1 MADQPVAPVTADNA
15 SGATTGTNAPVR
27 NLNQTQSTGYNSAG
41 YSVGIPLQDETGAV
55 STIRRNPETGELY
68 DAGGLYPT
76 VAPGVGA
83 TDDNPQANKVDNT
96 TTRNY
101 QDLVTEWSVKPQPNI
116 LDRYPS
122 YTWQASVYM
131 MSPVQANA
139 YIKNPRKRPNGY
151 NLLFQSGGAARG
163 RSAPRGASAGT
174 EQELF
179 QDTDNRNPFF
189 NNDFY
194 IDEITFKT
202 LVPQKGTQTIHS
214 DAELKFSVFEPNN
227 ISLIDRLAK
236 AAQDLSPTLNGK
248 TNYASASYLM
258 IISFW
263 AQDQDG
269 NIVQVGERSST
280 NPNGALVEKYLP
292 FTIKTISYTISNNL
306 VKYEW
311 VCPITGLWEGTTT
324 RWNSFRNT
332 VELRGATVDEML
344 NGASATANA
353 PTPTSATPI
362 QARGPIAG
370 TPQGAELAAT
380 NRLYP
385 PGTTRPIRNSIGGL
399 QVTIDRAEA
408 LAKGGV
414 APKINVSE
422 NALGLMDY
430 LNAQEQMDVR
440 NGLKNIA
447 NEYVLEYTPEAEA
460 LIKSALVRKDSE
472 TVNKAATDMEKAPSQ
487 DPQSANPDK
496 GGQSI
501 NTRIHSVTAGSQV
514 IKVIEQVI
522 RSSSY
527 IADQAN
533 IEFDEATN
541 LPKPN
546 EKNANKQN
554 AGFKWFNVMTR
565 AEKLGFDDKIRD
577 YARRITYTVSTFNV
591 ALMLS
596 PYFPKGIFPGLHKR
610 YPYWFT
616 GRNIAVL
623 DYKETF
629 NYSYVI
635 TNSGS
640 PDSKSIKAT
649 TDESLTSSMVV
660 IPYVMITARSS
671 ESSQG
676 AQNRAND
683 VAANAAENL
692 FNPADLA
699 TAKITIL
706 GDPAWI
712 MQGSML
718 NSELNSSSD
727 TRGFND
733 DGSINFDTQQVL
745 WEVVWQKPEDYD
757 LATGLADPYS
767 RTEQLYK
774 TRQALQ
780 SRVYVAYEIETI
792 FRGGEFTQ
800 IITGSLNPITVDT
813 QPIKDAQNEFDA
825 QNQAAA
831 AAAAEAA
838 GGMDTQSVQR
848 EQPVTDNRSVPAV
861 TSVLSGATG
870 QSTGGVEPASVVL
883 NNDFFNAA
891 RMQNTAGGT
900 SALLVAATPTLSNI
914 IPLNNGVSSMSQM
927 INSAVANA
935 APGIATL
942 QTSPAPLPAISNGQ
956 VVGGAQPT
964 TGNVNPVVSQPQ
976 NMARET

>member
-1 MADQPVAPVTADNA
+1 VAPVAP
-15 SGATTGTNAPVR
+15 GA
-27 NLNQTQSTGYNSAG
+27 
-41 YSVGIPLQDETGAV
+41 
-55 STIRRNPETGELY
+55 
-68 DAGGLYPT
+68 
-76 VAPGVGA
+76 GA
-83 TDDNPQANKVDNT
+83 TDDNPQPDQVDLT
-96 TTRNY
+96 GARSY

-131 MSPVQANA
+131 MSPEQANA

-163 RSAPRGASAGT
+163 RGAPRGASAGT

-189 NNDFY
+189 SNDFY

-202 LVPQKGTQTIHS
+202 LAPGKGSQTVHS
-214 DAELKFSVFEPNN
+214 DAELKFSVIEPGN
-227 ISLIDRLAK
+227 ISLISRLAD
-236 AAQDLSPTLNGK
+236 AARDLSPTLDGK

-258 IISFW
+258 IITFW

-269 NIVQVGERSST
+269 NMVQVGERSST
-280 NPNGALVEKYLP
+280 NPEGALVEKYLP
-292 FTIKTISYTISNNL
+292 FTIQKISYTIGSGL

-311 VCPITGLWEGTTT
+311 ACAVTGLWEGTTT
-324 RWNSFRNT
+324 RWNTIRNT

-344 NGASATANA
+344 NGANPATIQEQQAA
-353 PTPTSATPI
+353 ADTATTTTTATPTAPPRRTGRLIGFESN
-362 QARGPIAG
+362 RG
-370 TPQGAELAAT
+370 GAAVGQIRASTL
-380 NRLYP
+380 P
-385 PGTTRPIRNSIGGL
+385 P
-399 QVTIDRAEA
+399 
-408 LAKGGV
+408 
-414 APKINVSE
+414 PKSNVSQS
-422 NALGLMDY
+422 ALGLMDY
-430 LNAQEQMDVR
+430 LNAQEKQDVR

-460 LIKSALVRKDSE
+460 LIKSAQLRKVGE
-472 TVNKAATDMEKAPSQ
+472 TVNKAATSMEQAKSQ

-501 NTRIHSVTAGSQV
+501 NTRLLSIAGGAQV
-514 IKVIEQVI
+514 VKIMEMVI
-522 RSSSY
+522 RGSTY
-527 IADQAN
+527 ITDQAN
-533 IEFDEATN
+533 VEFDEENN
-541 LPKPN
+541 LPVPN
-546 EKNANKQN
+546 KKIPSKQN
-554 AGFKWFNVMTR
+554 PGFKWFSIMPR

-577 YARRITYTVSTFNV
+577 YARRITYTISTFNV
-591 ALMLS
+591 ALMMS
-596 PYFPKGIFPGLHKR
+596 PYFSKGIFPGLHKR

-616 GRNIAVL
+616 GQNIAVL

-629 NYSYVI
+629 NYSYLI

-640 PDSKSIKAT
+640 PDSKSVKAT
-649 TDESLTSSMVV
+649 TDENMTTSMVV
-660 IPYVMITARSS
+660 IPYVAIAARSS
-671 ESSQG
+671 ESGQG

-683 VAANAAENL
+683 IAANAAENL
-692 FNPADLA
+692 FNPADLG

-718 NSELNSSSD
+718 NSGLNTSND

-733 DGSINFDTQQVL
+733 DGSINFDTQQAL
-745 WEVVWQKPEDYD
+745 WEIVWQKPEDYD

-767 RTEQLYK
+767 RTERLYK

-780 SRVYVAYEIETI
+780 SRVYIANTIENF

-800 IITGSLNPITVDT
+800 TIEGSLVPIPV
-813 QPIKDAQNEFDA
+813 DAQVSADAKTEFDA
-825 QNQAAA
+825 QNQAAT
-831 AAAAEAA
+831 EAA
-838 GGMDTQSVQR
+838 GGMDTQSDQR
-848 EQPVTDNRSVPAV
+848 EQPVSDNRSVPAV
-861 TSVLSGATG
+861 SQALNGAAG
-870 QSTGGVEPASVVL
+870 EIAGGVEPTSVVL

-891 RMQNTAGGT
+891 RMQNTAGGA

-935 APGIATL
+935 APGIATV
-942 QTSPAPLPAISNGQ
+942 QTAPAPLPVISNGQ

-964 TGNVNPVVSQPQ
+964 TGEVNPVVSQPQ